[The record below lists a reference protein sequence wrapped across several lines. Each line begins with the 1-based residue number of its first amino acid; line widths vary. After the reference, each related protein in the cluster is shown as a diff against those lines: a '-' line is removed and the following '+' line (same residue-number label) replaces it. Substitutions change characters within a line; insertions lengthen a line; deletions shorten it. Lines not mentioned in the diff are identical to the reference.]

1 MLLTNCVMSDAL
13 WQNVKE
19 DWAKKFINI
28 KKNNNNDL
36 WMIIGYCWPC
46 WWSAWRNAMGFFI
59 CWTERITLVHTTSS
73 GSKFGFSFFSCF
85 ISPQSIDDA
94 FFLVLRVRKATIDY
108 FIISYAYI
116 ILCTW
121 CILVYTQLLTQVVCV
136 CLCLKATTSWETGK
150 RGKPNCTIHYAHRI
164 DWFSVFIVVVLSL
177 ASPRCLLFLSFLIE
191 NADDD
196 DAGLMD
202 EETGHYEDQLKYR
215 HFTGLSHR

>member
-1 MLLTNCVMSDAL
+1 MRWV
-13 WQNVKE
+13 
-19 DWAKKFINI
+19 
-28 KKNNNNDL
+28 
-36 WMIIGYCWPC
+36 
-46 WWSAWRNAMGFFI
+46 
-59 CWTERITLVHTTSS
+59 
-73 GSKFGFSFFSCF
+73 FSFVGRNESRLFTQRHPARNSDLVF
-85 ISPQSIDDA
+85 FFLFHFASIDRRC
-94 FFLVLRVRKATIDY
+94 FFLVLRIRKATIDY

-121 CILVYTQLLTQVVCV
+121 CILVYTQLLTQVVCMCV

-196 DAGLMD
+196 DAGVMD